1 MGADDEGPSPPP
13 PPPPP
18 PSWGA
23 PPPPSYS
30 YAPPQT
36 DGKAVA
42 ALVCAVASFVIF
54 PFFPAVVAV
63 VLASSSR
70 KEIAASGGR
79 LTGESLA
86 LSAFI
91 VGWINI
97 VLCILGL
104 VVMFAVLVLWAR
116 DSSGLGLTALAVLRA

>member
-1 MGADDEGPSPPP
+1 MGTDDEGPPPPPRPPP

-18 PSWGA
+18 GA
-23 PPPPSYS
+23 PPPPPPWGAPSPPPYG

-42 ALVCAVASFVIF
+42 ALVCAIASFVVLPLI
-54 PFFPAVVAV
+54 PAIVAV

-86 LSAFI
+86 TGALV

-97 VLCILGL
+97 GLCAIGLLVTLAALG
-104 VVMFAVLVLWAR
+104 VF
-116 DSSGLGLTALAVLRA
+116 VLRG

>member
-1 MGADDEGPSPPP
+1 M
-13 PPPPP
+13 
-18 PSWGA
+18 
-23 PPPPSYS
+23 
-30 YAPPQT
+30 
-36 DGKAVA
+36 A

-86 LSAFI
+86 LAGLI

-97 VLCILGL
+97 VFCILGL
-104 VVMFAVLVLWAR
+104 VVMFAVFVLWAS
-116 DSSGLGLTALAVLRA
+116 DSRTLGLTALVVLRG